1 MTFDPAAIDPRLLL
15 ADRESARIEE
25 AGINAAQPPEQLLV
39 DGWLL
44 RFSSGKA
51 KRARSVSAI
60 SSGRLDLHE
69 KLRICRA
76 YCERSGMPL
85 IFRVT
90 PFSQP
95 AGLDRFLR
103 EQGFVAFDESRVM
116 VCTLGSAHA
125 AGDANPGCEFRRVDV
140 DAFAAF
146 VGALRDSPA
155 EQIGAHVRRLRA
167 SPLQEAS
174 RRLAA
179 YVNGQLVAAG
189 QMVAEG
195 DLAGL
200 YDVVTAPAWRS
211 RGFGTA
217 LTARLLAA
225 AKECGARKAYLQ
237 VDAGNEAARRVYDR
251 LGFVDRYAY
260 WYRQPASSFNEHA

>member
-15 ADRESARIEE
+15 PDQQSARIEE

-39 DGWLL
+39 DGWLV

-51 KRARSVSAI
+51 KRSRSVSAI

-69 KLRICRA
+69 KLRICRV
-76 YCERSGMPL
+76 YYERADMPL
-85 IFRVT
+85 IVRVT

-95 AGLDRFLR
+95 AGLDRFLH

-116 VCTLGSAHA
+116 ALALGSAHA
-125 AGDANPGCEFRRVDV
+125 AGDAATGCEFCPVDV
-140 DAFAAF
+140 DAFAAI
-146 VGALRDSPA
+146 VGALRDSPP
-155 EQIGAHVRRLRA
+155 EQIGAHGRRLRA
-167 SPLQEAS
+167 SPLRDS
-174 RRLAA
+174 TRRLAA
-179 YVNGQLVAAG
+179 YVDGRLVAAG
-189 QMVAEG
+189 QMVAET

-200 YDVVTAPAWRS
+200 YDVVTAPAWRC

-217 LTARLLAA
+217 LAVRLLAL
-225 AKECGARKAYLQ
+225 AKECGARTAYLQ
-237 VDAGNEAARRVYDR
+237 VDAGNAAARRVYDR

-260 WYRQPASSFNEHA
+260 WYRQSASSFNEHA